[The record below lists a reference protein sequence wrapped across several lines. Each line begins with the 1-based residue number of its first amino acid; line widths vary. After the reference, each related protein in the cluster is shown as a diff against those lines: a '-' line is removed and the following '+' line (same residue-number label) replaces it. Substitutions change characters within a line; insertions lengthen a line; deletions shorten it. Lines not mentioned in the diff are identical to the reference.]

1 MQNKIN
7 FKIND
12 FGPIN
17 EANININQIN
27 ILGGINGS
35 GKSFSSKLLFCFLTS
50 LSHQGKLIE
59 NQGILGGYES
69 FINRWVKNISRS
81 KPDSIQY
88 DYGELVDEIDSLMLN
103 WQKDNIDYEYLE
115 EFFIKFK
122 NILNKYDLL
131 KDEHLKD
138 ELDLMKKS
146 IDINKKE
153 YGYIMRVINYL
164 LLIEFGQIKFFKD
177 AVIKFCDE
185 TNKLFDYKLIF
196 NEDSLEISFNNQ
208 MEMNMFDFKNIFYI
222 DSLSL
227 LNLYVK
233 NDNGLK
239 INGNTGQFHYYNL
252 IEGLTTKRDDTSI
265 VLEKLYQN
273 NENIESKL
281 IDMIGGYFEYD
292 EESSKFIFKTNGNE
306 YDIKNIASGYKQLG
320 ILQLLLTNKCISPG
334 DWIIFDEPEIN
345 LHPGFQV
352 KLAELLVKMADE
364 LNVKIYINSH
374 SPYII
379 EAFEVYSKKHTMNN
393 KTSFFLSES
402 IDENNQKYN
411 IKEIK
416 CENLEILYDNLAEPY
431 HVINKVRFDNDWN
444 EEFE

>member
-27 ILGGINGS
+27 ILGGVNGS

-50 LSHQGKLIE
+50 LSNQGKLIE
-59 NQGILGGYES
+59 NQGILGGYDS
-69 FINRWVKNISRS
+69 FINRWIKNFSRS
-81 KPDSIQY
+81 NPDSIQY
-88 DYGELVDEIDSLMLN
+88 NHSELLDEIDSLMLS
-103 WQKDNIDYEYLE
+103 WQENNINYKYLE

-122 NILNKYDLL
+122 NILKKYDLL
-131 KDEHLKD
+131 KDESLKN

-146 IDINKKE
+146 IDINKEE

-164 LLIEFGQIKFFKD
+164 LLVEFGQIKFFKD
-177 AVIKFCDE
+177 AVIKFGDE
-185 TNKLFDYKLIF
+185 TNKLFDYQLIF

-208 MEMNMFDFKNIFYI
+208 MELNMFDFKNIFYI

-252 IEGLTTKRDDTSI
+252 LEGLTTKRDDTSI
-265 VLEKLYQN
+265 ALEKLYQN
-273 NENIESKL
+273 NENLESEL
-281 IDMIGGYFEYD
+281 IDMVGGCFEYD
-292 EESSKFIFKTNGNE
+292 EESSKFIFKTNKNE

-320 ILQLLLTNKCISPG
+320 ILQLLLTKKCIYPG

-345 LHPGFQV
+345 LHPDFQT
-352 KLAELLVKMADE
+352 KLAEILVKMAYE
-364 LNVKIYINSH
+364 LNINLYINTH
-374 SPYII
+374 SPLFI
-379 EAFEVYSKKHTMNN
+379 EAIRTYCEKQDLLDKTNFYLTFESKEFQGKFDIEYIPTEDLSTIYNSLG
-393 KTSFFLSES
+393 KPYETLSEIS
-402 IDENNQKYN
+402 IENQFK
-411 IKEIK
+411 
-416 CENLEILYDNLAEPY
+416 
-431 HVINKVRFDNDWN
+431 
-444 EEFE
+444 